1 MSSLFDCMASLS
13 LFLRERERER
23 ERDVDLPRGRA
34 RLPNRPHRILCSLII
49 RPRRSTC
56 CSLLSLSLLSDDH
69 THKKC
74 APSGALRAAN
84 GKTLCSSRAIA
95 ARSNCDESRTKHA
108 RSLTT
113 ARPRRLPLL
122 PNSQL
127 GEHSLSMYVCTYIH
141 RPSPRKRRSS
151 LNYFLA
157 F

>member
-1 MSSLFDCMASLS
+1 LTAWPLSLS
-13 LFLRERERER
+13 PERER

-56 CSLLSLSLLSDDH
+56 CSLLSLSFSSQMIIHTKSARRVAHCALL
-69 THKKC
+69 T
-74 APSGALRAAN
+74 GQLFAL
-84 GKTLCSSRAIA
+84 A
-95 ARSNCDESRTKHA
+95 ARSNCESRTKHA

-141 RPSPRKRRSS
+141 RPSP
-151 LNYFLA
+151 LENA
-157 F
+157 AQA